1 MITITKE
8 YIKGVYAQ
16 YPLLLLS
23 PYVQEAYHPILVKE
37 YVINIR
43 PWHCIILMIEFP
55 YCDFMSEL
63 TKNKNRSPY
72 YNTKLSQ
79 DNQGT
84 KRHHDPETEM
94 IVNAIIRL
102 IQFYFPNKEF

>member
-1 MITITKE
+1 
-8 YIKGVYAQ
+8 
-16 YPLLLLS
+16 
-23 PYVQEAYHPILVKE
+23 
-37 YVINIR
+37 
-43 PWHCIILMIEFP
+43 MIEFP

-72 YNTKLSQ
+72 YNSKLSQ

-94 IVNAIIRL
+94 IVNANIRL
-102 IQFYFPNKEF
+102 IQFYFPNNSKFFSYS